1 MAQKV
6 ERSSFWRLLQIYNH
20 LPPFSNHLIT
30 LSHQAFS
37 LSLFLRNY
45 RCSKAL
51 FNLTLPSELKWLRT
65 PLQVLRIWILIMIFW
80 IILDWIFTFH
90 QNLISLLFII
100 LFWDFIFWSFELV
113 FQWKIVSLLLGVFY
127 FIWFFFMGLF
137 MLCSFFFCCSVLA
150 FVYFLTWNFS
160 SLLIYRHVFGI
171 RYLIRI
177 KDLILYDCFYW
188 HSVCKICFLYLKFC
202 GGHIRLVIGNWF
214 GKSWRGYLQKPLNLI
229 EKSLLQNRIIMI
241 IFGR

>member
-1 MAQKV
+1 MSICHR
-6 ERSSFWRLLQIYNH
+6 RSHWFLLALVGSKSWTILFLKITTNLQPSPSLLKPSYN
-20 LPPFSNHLIT
+20 T
-30 LSHQAFS
+30 LTPSLLS

-113 FQWKIVSLLLGVFY
+113 FQWKIVSLFLGVFY

-137 MLCSFFFCCSVLA
+137 MLCSSCFCCSVLA

-202 GGHIRLVIGNWF
+202 GGTYGW
-214 GKSWRGYLQKPLNLI
+214 
-229 EKSLLQNRIIMI
+229 
-241 IFGR
+241 